1 MDHDVNRF
9 AQIAVRVW
17 GCDMDYQHPD
27 ITARYGIRA
36 FRAFLKMVG
45 MPDRVLP
52 VSVQGEDDI
61 PELLDQLQIGN
72 STIGSFVKLDR
83 NDCEKIYKL
92 ACREPYNDL

>member
-45 MPDRVLP
+45 MPTSFAGIRAR
-52 VSVQGEDDI
+52 EDDI